1 MMDDDDD
8 GLIINGSRVLA
19 DTHSYEYEY
28 GKGLFTTA
36 RYRGS
41 ALGPSTLVD
50 RYGLPTMSLRVRV
63 VANMSSH
70 LSAGWRGS
78 SSRLHRCQ
86 EHVSSSKPVEPPG
99 KTSKQ

>member
-36 RYRGS
+36 RY
-41 ALGPSTLVD
+41 STGAVPYGTWTVD
-50 RYGLPTMSLRVRV
+50 ACRPLRITYDEHT
-63 VANMSSH
+63 SK
-70 LSAGWRGS
+70 
-78 SSRLHRCQ
+78 SSR
-86 EHVSSSKPVEPPG
+86 
-99 KTSKQ
+99 